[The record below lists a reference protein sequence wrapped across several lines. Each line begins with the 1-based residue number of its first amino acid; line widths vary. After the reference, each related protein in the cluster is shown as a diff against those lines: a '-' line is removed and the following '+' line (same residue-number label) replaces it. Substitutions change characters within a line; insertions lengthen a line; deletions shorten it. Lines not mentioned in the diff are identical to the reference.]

1 MIWYHRIIDDISLL
15 PDFIQYFENELVVAR
30 QELNMS
36 GRSLER
42 HASELPGIVE
52 NRYSQLQ
59 EIEAVLEYFNI
70 MLRSDRS
77 KHFKK
82 YLEGYNRALT
92 SRDAE
97 KYIDGEDSVV
107 NTSILINEIALLR
120 NQYLGITKSLETKNF
135 MMSNVVKLRVAGLDD
150 AHL

>member
-97 KYIDGEDSVV
+97 KYIDSEDSVV